1 MAIGGRFDTSPVT
14 FADAH
19 EDALAMAVGVRAPI
33 AAAKV
38 RPGEMALLIR
48 LERGFVMR
56 IEAERDAL
64 TGGTGHRIPR
74 TAVIRM
80 LLKEALD
87 ARERG
92 RNGQVPVAVAVA
104 SLDAPEAASAA
115 AEAEDDQVDED
126 EDDEDEDEDE
136 DADEDA
142 DEDDEDDED
151 ESDEDETDET
161 KSAETK
167 SAET

>member
-1 MAIGGRFDTSPVT
+1 MAIGARFETSS
-14 FADAH
+14 AHDDAVAM
-19 EDALAMAVGVRAPI
+19 ALAARGPTI
-33 AAAKV
+33 AAKV

-115 AEAEDDQVDED
+115 AE
-126 EDDEDEDEDE
+126 
-136 DADEDA
+136 DAPA
-142 DEDDEDDED
+142 
-151 ESDEDETDET
+151 SCSVRRRRPGPTPC
-161 KSAETK
+161 
-167 SAET
+167 